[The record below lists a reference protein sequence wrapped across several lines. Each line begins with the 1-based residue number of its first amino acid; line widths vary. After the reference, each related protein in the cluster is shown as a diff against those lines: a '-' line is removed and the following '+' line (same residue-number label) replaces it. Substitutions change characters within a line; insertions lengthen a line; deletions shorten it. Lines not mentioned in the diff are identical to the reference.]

1 MCMVE
6 AYFDQVDQ
14 DFNIRL
20 PEDIVKRLKIKAND
34 YFNIIVNEDN
44 SIELFIVDDE
54 DLIERFEGSLFLPE

>member
-1 MCMVE
+1 MVD

-34 YFNIIVNEDN
+34 YFKIIVNEDN

-54 DLIERFEGSLFLPE
+54 DLIERFEGSFFLPE

>member
-1 MCMVE
+1 MVE